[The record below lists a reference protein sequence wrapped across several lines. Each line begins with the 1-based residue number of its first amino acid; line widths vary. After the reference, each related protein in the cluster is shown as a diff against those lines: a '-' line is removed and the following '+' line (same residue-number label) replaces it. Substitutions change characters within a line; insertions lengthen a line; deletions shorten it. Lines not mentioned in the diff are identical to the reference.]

1 MLTGKVGRAVP
12 QTGGAGTKIDELNRF
27 DKLNEETSPHFVS
40 LAARA
45 VSQSRRDCVLQPRVG
60 TLFQRHSA
68 TGLSPV
74 VPKYRAPRL
83 SPMPERAGLPW
94 VSPSQNPAT
103 LKGLRPNLPP
113 ESSQKERIFGY
124 MYPARRRYHP
134 RNAKRRLSI
143 ASRKIVCL

>member
-83 SPMPERAGLPW
+83 SPMPERAALPW

-103 LKGLRPNLPP
+103 LKGLRRLATF
-113 ESSQKERIFGY
+113 FGGLDVGCWSLELFQ
-124 MYPARRRYHP
+124 RS
-134 RNAKRRLSI
+134 LEFG
-143 ASRKIVCL
+143 V